1 VPASKQ
7 GGKRDQYRQRF
18 LEMMGAG
25 DLGTSWKDRLA
36 GDLVLGGKDFVER
49 VRKMLAGNRNE
60 QKPLREMEKPP
71 VDWERIT
78 SAVEKLW
85 RKPWKEVSGHHG
97 DPGRELAM
105 LIAQR
110 YAGMS
115 LREIG
120 EAVRGLQ
127 YSAVSDAIR
136 RTSARFESNGALGK
150 KFKKL
155 CKNLKL

>member
-1 VPASKQ
+1 
-7 GGKRDQYRQRF
+7 
-18 LEMMGAG
+18 M
-25 DLGTSWKDRLA
+25 

-49 VRKMLAGNRNE
+49 VRKILKGNRNE

-78 SAVEKLW
+78 VAIEKLW
-85 RKPWKEVSGHHG
+85 RKPWKDVSGLHG

-110 YAGMS
+110 YGGMS

-120 EAVRGLQ
+120 EAVGGLQ
-127 YSAVSDAIR
+127 YPAVSDAVR
-136 RTSARFESNGALGK
+136 RTSARLETDGALGK
-150 KFKKL
+150 KFKRLRKI
-155 CKNLKL
+155 LKL